1 MKQNVKSQWT
11 LYGEEGNIYYLG
23 NNVCE
28 AVYKKDGTE
37 VKQKFFLKNLSDWI
51 KKLQINSNENGTL
64 KEGKWGN

>member
-1 MKQNVKSQWT
+1 MKEKMKAQWT

-28 AVYKKDGTE
+28 AVYENNGSE

-51 KKLQINSNENGTL
+51 EKLEITSNENGTL
-64 KEGKWGN
+64 RMGKWGN